1 MKHNPCFKVILVTVP
16 TTHLIKFKRG
26 SDGFQKHKPCK
37 ATLFALNPLTQAWPV
52 LRNET
57 QSLPFSLPTPF
68 RERGTGCHHYSHIP
82 SGISKKGLGSKSG
95 SGGRHG
101 YLSYSFIC
109 DGKNILLSCIFPWGV
124 SLWEALMRRM
134 RAEVPKRPLG
144 YSASSIPHSGRS
156 VLFHRGFTLI
166 MLSGYFECFLHSH
179 SPPPQ

>member
-16 TTHLIKFKRG
+16 TTHPIKVKRG

-82 SGISKKGLGSKSG
+82 SGIAKKKGSG
-95 SGGRHG
+95 VKVWERGKAWV
-101 YLSYSFIC
+101 LITSFVIA
-109 DGKNILLSCIFPWGV
+109 KIILLSCMFTWGV
-124 SLWEALMRRM
+124 SLWEELMRRM

-144 YSASSIPHSGRS
+144 YSASSTPHSGRR

-166 MLSGYFECFLHSH
+166 TLSGYFECFLHSH